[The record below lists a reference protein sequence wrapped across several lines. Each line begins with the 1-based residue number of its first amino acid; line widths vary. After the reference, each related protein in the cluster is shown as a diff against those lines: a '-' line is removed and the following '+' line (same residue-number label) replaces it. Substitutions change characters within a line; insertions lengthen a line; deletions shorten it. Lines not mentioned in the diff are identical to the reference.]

1 MKLVSFFLLLIL
13 ASNVFSQTV
22 YEIQTDEKSGKPM
35 LVGKITREEIQTTV
49 FNEWWGEEYNK
60 YDVDV
65 LTSDELLPY
74 LEDVSIKIIA
84 ASWCSDS
91 REMIPHLYKM
101 LDYLN
106 FPEDDIEMIFV
117 NRNKT
122 GLSDE
127 VKDLS
132 IDLVP
137 TIIFYR
143 NNIEAG
149 RIVEFPFESLELDIL
164 SILFEPV
171 E

>member
-1 MKLVSFFLLLIL
+1 MKFILFFLLLIL
-13 ASNVFSQTV
+13 SNNAFTQSA
-22 YEIQTDEKSGKPM
+22 YEILTDEKSGKPM
-35 LVGKITREEIQTTV
+35 LVGKITREEIQKTS

-65 LTSDELLPY
+65 LTADELIPY
-74 LEDVSIKIIA
+74 LKDVSIKIIA

-91 REMIPHLYKM
+91 REIIPHLYKV
-101 LDYLN
+101 LDYLA
-106 FPEDDIEMIFV
+106 FPEKDIEMIFV
-117 NRNKT
+117 NRYKT
-122 GLSDE
+122 GLADE
-127 VKDLS
+127 VSDLS

-143 NNIEAG
+143 GNIEAG
-149 RIVEFPFESLELDIL
+149 RIVEFPYESLELDIL